1 MIAKL
6 TKNDFD
12 GIFELIEKSFPTD
25 EYRQKSGQR
34 ALFSLPEYEVWGIKK
49 RRKRIANGRLY
60 KPLAIWMDLPTASI
74 LPFAESFA
82 GRGREQKFWQRF
94 CKTSTKDFALR
105 RSCPKRKPQ
114 SAELHFMSET
124 DLP

>member
-6 TKNDFD
+6 TKMILTEFSSLSKKLSHRR
-12 GIFELIEKSFPTD
+12 I
-25 EYRQKSGQR
+25 QAKSGQR
-34 ALFSLPEYEVWGIKK
+34 ALFSLPEYEVWGIKNAENELQTDAFISLWRFEDFTYGEHFAV
-49 RRKRIANGRLY
+49 RREL
-60 KPLAIWMDLPTASI
+60 
-74 LPFAESFA
+74 
-82 GRGREQKFWQRF
+82 RGQGTGTKFWQRF

-105 RSCPKRKPQ
+105 LSRRKRKPQ